1 MRHELREAH
10 AVFHVGKP
18 TTNQSQL
25 MKQEIL
31 PEEQLK
37 RKTPDQA
44 QMIRVWTMVFV
55 RVIAIII
62 GLLIAIWLLYK
73 LSTLLLLLLISI
85 FFSYLMAP
93 LVSLFENPVYIRGRE
108 VKLPRAAAIFAVY
121 LVVGSLLF
129 VSMQW
134 MLPKLWEQMTQLTAN
149 LPEYTTAA
157 SSSINKT
164 VKDANSWMRHLNLS
178 RNVQDYV
185 LEQTSHIA
193 ASLLPWLQEK
203 FLGLLAYLQYLPWLI
218 LVPVVS
224 FFFLKDA
231 TSFGEAFVESMPN
244 EKLKKRVRWMLLDM
258 SKTIALYIRAQI
270 IACLVVGTLVTIG
283 LAIIGVPYTVVLG
296 VMSAIFEFVPLAGPF
311 LAAVVIVSLAA
322 FVSIKTAIIAA
333 VFLLVLRL
341 VQDYVIYPRIIGEGI
356 HMPPF
361 LVIIA
366 FLAGAEI
373 AGLLGIFFAIP
384 VVGLILV
391 VFHHYRAYKGLEKI
405 RSETVVLDTGNLTQE
420 ISPS

>member
-1 MRHELREAH
+1 
-10 AVFHVGKP
+10 
-18 TTNQSQL
+18 

-31 PEEQLK
+31 PETQLK
-37 RKTPDQA
+37 KKTPDQA

-55 RVIAIII
+55 RVVAIVI

-73 LSTLLLLLLISI
+73 LRTLLLLLVISV
-85 FFSYLMAP
+85 FFSYLLAP
-93 LVSLFENPVYIRGRE
+93 IVSLFESPFYFRGRE
-108 VKLPRAAAIFAVY
+108 IKLPRSAAIFAVY
-121 LVVGSLLF
+121 LVVGSLMF
-129 VSMQW
+129 VALQW
-134 MLPKLWEQMTQLTAN
+134 VLPQLWDQMTQLTTN
-149 LPEYTTAA
+149 LPEYATAA

-164 VKDANSWMRHLNLS
+164 VTDANSWMRHLNLS
-178 RNVQDYV
+178 RNVQDYL

-193 ASLLPWLQEK
+193 QSLLPWLQEK
-203 FLGLLAYLQYLPWLI
+203 FLGLFTYLQYLPWLI
-218 LVPVVS
+218 LVPVIS
-224 FFFLKDA
+224 FFLLKDA
-231 TSFGEAFVESMPN
+231 SSFGEAFIESMPN

-270 IACLVVGTLVTIG
+270 TSCVVVGTLVTIG

-296 VMSAIFEFVPLAGPF
+296 VMSALFEFLPLAGPF
-311 LAAVVIVSLAA
+311 LAAVIIVSLAA
-322 FVSIKTAIIAA
+322 TVSFKTALVAA
-333 VFLLVLRL
+333 IFLLILRL

-361 LVIIA
+361 LVIMA

-373 AGLLGIFFAIP
+373 AGLLGVFFAIP

-405 RSETVVLDTGNLTQE
+405 RNESVPVETGNLPPV

>member
-1 MRHELREAH
+1 M
-10 AVFHVGKP
+10 
-18 TTNQSQL
+18 
-25 MKQEIL
+25 MKQEFS
-31 PEEQLK
+31 PEAQLK
-37 RKTPDQA
+37 KRTPDQA

-55 RVIAIII
+55 RVIAILIC
-62 GLLIAIWLLYK
+62 LLIGIWLLYQIR
-73 LSTLLLLLLISI
+73 TLLLLLVISI
-85 FFSYLMAP
+85 FFSYLLAP
-93 LVSLFENPVYIRGRE
+93 IVSLFENPVYLRGRE
-108 VKLPRAAAIFAVY
+108 IKLPRAVAIFAVY
-121 LVVGSLLF
+121 LVVGSVFF
-129 VSMQW
+129 VVAQW
-134 MLPKLWEQMTQLTAN
+134 LLPKLWEQMTQLTAS
-149 LPEYTTAA
+149 LPEYVTSA

-178 RNVQDYV
+178 RNVQDYL
-185 LEQTSHIA
+185 LEQTTNLGQ
-193 ASLLPWLQEK
+193 SLLPWLQER
-203 FLGLLAYLQYLPWLI
+203 FFGLLAYLQYLPWLI
-218 LVPVVS
+218 LVPVIS
-224 FFFLKDA
+224 FFMLKDA
-231 TSFGEAFVESMPN
+231 SSFGVTLVDFMPN

-270 IACLVVGTLVTIG
+270 TACVVVGVLVTIG

-296 VMSAIFEFVPLAGPF
+296 VMAAIFEFVPLAGPL
-311 LAAVVIVSLAA
+311 LAAVVIVCLAA

-333 VFLLVLRL
+333 IFLLMLRL

-391 VFHHYRAYKGLEKI
+391 VWHHYRAYKGLEKI
-405 RSETVVLDTGNLTQE
+405 RNESGDLAPSESPPV

>member
-1 MRHELREAH
+1 
-10 AVFHVGKP
+10 
-18 TTNQSQL
+18 
-25 MKQEIL
+25 MKQETL
-31 PEEQLK
+31 PEAQLK
-37 RKTPDQA
+37 KKTPDQA
-44 QMIRVWTMVFV
+44 QMIRVWTSVFV
-55 RVIAIII
+55 RVIVIIL

-73 LSTLLLLLLISI
+73 LRTLLLLLVISI

-93 LVSLFENPVYIRGRE
+93 IVSLFESPVYFRGRE
-108 VKLPRAAAIFAVY
+108 IKLPRTAAIFAVY

-129 VSMQW
+129 IAMQW
-134 MLPKLWEQMTQLTAN
+134 ILPRLGDQMAQLTAN
-149 LPEYTTAA
+149 WDDYATSA
-157 SSSINKT
+157 STSVNKT

-178 RNVQDYV
+178 RDVQDY
-185 LEQTSHIA
+185 LLRQTSNIA
-193 ASLLPWLQEK
+193 QSLLPWLQDK
-203 FLGLLAYLQYLPWLI
+203 LVGLLAYLQYLPWLI
-218 LVPVVS
+218 LVPVIS
-224 FFFLKDA
+224 FFLLKDA
-231 TSFGEAFVESMPN
+231 STFGEAFVESMPN

-270 IACLVVGTLVTIG
+270 TACVVVGTLVTIG

-296 VMSAIFEFVPLAGPF
+296 VMAALFEFLPLAGPF
-311 LAAVVIVSLAA
+311 LAAVVIIGLAA
-322 FVSIKTAIIAA
+322 TVSIKTAVIAG
-333 VFLLVLRL
+333 VFLLILRL

-361 LVIIA
+361 LVIMA

-373 AGLLGIFFAIP
+373 AGLLGVFFAIP

-405 RSETVVLDTGNLTQE
+405 RTETIPVDTGNLTQG

>member
-1 MRHELREAH
+1 
-10 AVFHVGKP
+10 
-18 TTNQSQL
+18 
-25 MKQEIL
+25 MKQGIL

-37 RKTPDQA
+37 KKTPDQV

-55 RVIAIII
+55 RVIAIVI
-62 GLLIAIWLLYK
+62 GLLVAIWLLYK
-73 LSTLLLLLLISI
+73 LRTLLLLLVISI

-93 LVSLFENPVYIRGRE
+93 IVSLFENPVYIRGRE

-129 VSMQW
+129 VALQW
-134 MLPKLWEQMTQLTAN
+134 MLPKLWDQMTQLTSN
-149 LPEYTTAA
+149 LPAYSENATA
-157 SSSINKT
+157 SINKT
-164 VKDANSWMRHLNLS
+164 VKDANSWMRHLKLS
-178 RNVQDYV
+178 RDVQDYL
-185 LEQTSHIA
+185 LEQTSHMA
-193 ASLLPWLQEK
+193 ASLVPWLQEK
-203 FLGLLAYLQYLPWLI
+203 FFGLLAYLQYLPWLI

-224 FFFLKDA
+224 FFLLKDA
-231 TSFGEAFVESMPN
+231 TTFGEAFVESMPN

-270 IACLVVGTLVTIG
+270 TACLVVGTLVTIG

-311 LAAVVIVSLAA
+311 LAAVIIISLAA
-322 FVSIKTAIIAA
+322 AVGSVKIAIIAA

-361 LVIIA
+361 LVIMA

-373 AGLLGIFFAIP
+373 AGLLGIFFSIP
-384 VVGLILV
+384 AVGLILV
-391 VFHHYRAYKGLEKI
+391 VFHHYRAYKGLEKV
-405 RSETVVLDTGNLTQE
+405 RSETVALDTGSLTQG

>member
-1 MRHELREAH
+1 
-10 AVFHVGKP
+10 
-18 TTNQSQL
+18 

-31 PEEQLK
+31 PEAQLK
-37 RKTPDQA
+37 KKTPDQA
-44 QMIRVWTMVFV
+44 QMIRVWTSVFV

-73 LSTLLLLLLISI
+73 LRTLLLLLVISI

-93 LVSLFENPVYIRGRE
+93 LVSLFENPLYLRGRE
-108 VKLPRAAAIFAVY
+108 IRLPRSAAIFMVY
-121 LVVGSLLF
+121 LVVGTVLF
-129 VSMQW
+129 VAMQW
-134 MLPKLWEQMTQLTAN
+134 MIPSLWDQMTQLTAS
-149 LPEYTTAA
+149 LPEYTTSA

-164 VKDANSWMRHLNLS
+164 IKDANSWMRHLNLS
-178 RNVQDYV
+178 RNVQDYL

-193 ASLLPWLQEK
+193 QSVLPWLQEK
-203 FLGLLAYLQYLPWLI
+203 LLGLIGYLQYLPWLI

-224 FFFLKDA
+224 FFLLKDA
-231 TSFGEAFVESMPN
+231 STFGEAFVESMPN

-270 IACLVVGTLVTIG
+270 TACLVVGTLVTIG

-296 VMSAIFEFVPLAGPF
+296 VMSALFEFVPLAGPL
-311 LAAVVIVSLAA
+311 LAAVVIVILAT
-322 FVSIKTAIIAA
+322 FVSVKTAIIAA
-333 VFLLVLRL
+333 IFLLVLRL

-361 LVIIA
+361 LVIMA

-373 AGLLGIFFAIP
+373 AGLLGIFFSIP
-384 VVGLILV
+384 AVGLIMV

-405 RSETVVLDTGNLTQE
+405 HNETAQLDTGSLTQG

>member
-1 MRHELREAH
+1 
-10 AVFHVGKP
+10 
-18 TTNQSQL
+18 
-25 MKQEIL
+25 MKQDML
-31 PEEQLK
+31 PEAQLK
-37 RKTPDQA
+37 KKTPDQA
-44 QMIRVWTMVFV
+44 QMIRVWTNVFV

-62 GLLIAIWLLYK
+62 GLLIAIWLLYQ
-73 LSTLLLLLLISI
+73 LRTLLLLLIISI

-93 LVSLFENPVYIRGRE
+93 IVSLFESPVYLRGRE
-108 VKLPRAAAIFAVY
+108 IRLPRIAAIFTVY
-121 LVVGSLLF
+121 LVVGTVLF
-129 VSMQW
+129 VAMQW

-157 SSSINKT
+157 SSSVNKT

-178 RNVQDYV
+178 RSVQDY
-185 LEQTSHIA
+185 LLQQTTHVA
-193 ASLLPWLQEK
+193 EAVLPWVQEK
-203 FLGLLAYLQYLPWLI
+203 LLGLIAYLQYLPWLI

-224 FFFLKDA
+224 FFLLKDA

-270 IACLVVGTLVTIG
+270 TACVVVGTLVTIG

-296 VMSAIFEFVPLAGPF
+296 VVAAIFEFVPLAGPF
-311 LAAVVIVSLAA
+311 LAAVVIVTLAA
-322 FVSIKTAIIAA
+322 FVSFKTALAA
-333 VFLLVLRL
+333 AIFLLILRL

-361 LVIIA
+361 LVIMA

-373 AGLLGIFFAIP
+373 AGLLGIFFSIP
-384 VVGLILV
+384 VVGLIMV

-405 RSETVVLDTGNLTQE
+405 RSETVELDTGNLPPG

>member
-1 MRHELREAH
+1 
-10 AVFHVGKP
+10 
-18 TTNQSQL
+18 
-25 MKQEIL
+25 MK
-31 PEEQLK
+31 K
-37 RKTPDQA
+37 KTPDQA

-55 RVIAIII
+55 RVIAIVI
-62 GLLIAIWLLYK
+62 GLLIVIWLLYK
-73 LSTLLLLLLISI
+73 LRTLLLLLVISI

-93 LVSLFENPVYIRGRE
+93 IVSLFESPVYIRGRE
-108 VKLPRAAAIFAVY
+108 MRLPRAAAIFAVY

-129 VSMQW
+129 VALHW
-134 MLPKLWEQMTQLTAN
+134 MLPKLWDQMTQLTSN
-149 LPEYTTAA
+149 LPTYSENATA
-157 SSSINKT
+157 SINKT

-178 RNVQDYV
+178 RSVQDYL
-185 LEQTSHIA
+185 LEQTSHMA
-193 ASLLPWLQEK
+193 GAVVPWLQEK

-224 FFFLKDA
+224 FFLLKDA
-231 TSFGEAFVESMPN
+231 SSFGEAFVESMPN

-270 IACLVVGTLVTIG
+270 TACVVVGTLVTIG

-311 LAAVVIVSLAA
+311 LAAVIIVSLAA
-322 FVSIKTAIIAA
+322 AVGSVKIAIIAA

-361 LVIIA
+361 LVIMA

-373 AGLLGIFFAIP
+373 AGLLGIFFSIP

-405 RSETVVLDTGNLTQE
+405 RSETVALDTGNLTQG